1 MTNHDKFQ
9 AEPEIYQG
17 QFGEFTITPSDR
29 LGVKIYRSGLMVAAV
44 CFAICTTLVVW
55 PNTTEGFTPLLL
67 PLYAC
72 FCLGLGVSLVMI
84 HIYLAILHRLL
95 QLFWLI
101 GAGAAVWI
109 SLTSSDPLALSEAIL
124 KGIAV
129 YNDPIA
135 LFGIGF
141 TFASLTG
148 IYFKEAFCFNRL
160 ETKILTPLVP
170 VLILGHLFELLSP
183 YAEKLMLV
191 IWAMLFLVFAFRK
204 VFQTIPDDIGDKSVF
219 AYLKQ
224 KRSAQA

>member
-1 MTNHDKFQ
+1 MTNYDKFQ

-55 PNTTEGFTPLLL
+55 ANTTEGFTPLLL

-95 QLFWLI
+95 QLFWFI

-109 SLTSSDPLALSEAIL
+109 SLTSSDPLA
-124 KGIAV
+124 IAV

-170 VLILGHLFELLSP
+170 VLILGHLFDLLSP

-204 VFQTIPDDIGDKSVF
+204 VFQAIPDDIGDKSVF